1 MKIHFHHRLTA
12 AVALLLCLLCAES
25 GARAE
30 NGFAPSEKVRAL
42 LGKDITGALAAAT
55 SVEVF
60 RLGKA
65 AAGAPPAPFVER
77 FIVAQAPAPP
87 ADLLAR
93 ALAVF
98 SADATYFS
106 SDSKGCDVGVG
117 FRFRTA
123 SGSVL
128 NVRCC
133 MNKGN
138 VLAEVLDAFGAV
150 VTKRDLRGFRD
161 DRAAPMRALA
171 AALFPEDAEIQRRAP
186 KPADNAATNT
196 PPAKPAAAA
205 PPTKPL
211 TPPAPPGPDIPA
223 PLKLGKPGEVIHQ
236 TAIPLKQPKKSAD
249 RAEGGPNHVLFTLWI
264 PEGLKT
270 VRGIYHT
277 PFNLDTVEKEQSRAM
292 ARNWGF
298 AIVGG
303 NLMRVNR
310 AEMGP
315 AFVAGLVD
323 LAARSGHAE
332 LTHAPVIFSSM
343 SAGTGMCLALAEH
356 LPGRTLACGLVAL
369 EVGPETPAVREV
381 PMLTIFGSKDGRQ
394 LPQLEALLPK
404 RRAEFDASWAIA
416 VQWGRGHE
424 WGQANNL
431 LWPFF
436 DEIIRQRYP
445 ADASPASGPV
455 QLHRCDPA
463 RVWLA
468 DPASWKNRTP
478 TIAAAASYT
487 GNKAAACWLP
497 GEDVARVWQSFVVDK
512 PLVQITE
519 PSSQGDKK
527 PLAIFAPDKQFTVQL
542 QTNPAFAAQKVILF
556 DRATRLREAPVAS
569 GRAELR
575 ISPLAPG
582 FHTLIAH
589 AINADGVIE
598 LSRPATIL
606 VESRRPQTSSGNPK

>member
-1 MKIHFHHRLTA
+1 MKPISHHRLAYGLT
-12 AVALLLCLLCAES
+12 LFLCVLCAELS
-25 GARAE
+25 V
-30 NGFAPSEKVRAL
+30 S
-42 LGKDITGALAAAT
+42 AA
-55 SVEVF
+55 SD
-60 RLGKA
+60 
-65 AAGAPPAPFVER
+65 PAP
-77 FIVAQAPAPP
+77 
-87 ADLLAR
+87 
-93 ALAVF
+93 
-98 SADATYFS
+98 
-106 SDSKGCDVGVG
+106 
-117 FRFRTA
+117 
-123 SGSVL
+123 
-128 NVRCC
+128 
-133 MNKGN
+133 
-138 VLAEVLDAFGAV
+138 
-150 VTKRDLRGFRD
+150 
-161 DRAAPMRALA
+161 
-171 AALFPEDAEIQRRAP
+171 
-186 KPADNAATNT
+186 
-196 PPAKPAAAA
+196 
-205 PPTKPL
+205 
-211 TPPAPPGPDIPA
+211 PA

-264 PEGLKT
+264 PEGLTT

-315 AFVAGLVD
+315 AFVAGLAD

-332 LTHAPVIFSSM
+332 LAHAPLIFSSM

-356 LPGRTLACGLVAL
+356 LPERTLACGLVAL
-369 EVGPETPAVREV
+369 EVGPETSAVRDV
-381 PMLTIFGSKDGRQ
+381 PMLTIFGSKDGKQ
-394 LPQLEALLPK
+394 MPQLEALLPK

-416 VQWGRGHE
+416 VQWSRGHE

-445 ADASPASGPV
+445 VVAAPASGPV
-455 QLHRCDPA
+455 QLRRYDPA

-468 DPASWKNRTP
+468 DPASWKSRAP

-512 PLVQITE
+512 PLVQIIE

-527 PLAIFAPDKQFTVQL
+527 PLAIFAPDKQFAVQI
-542 QTNPAFAAQKVILF
+542 QINPAFAAQKVILF
-556 DRATRLREAPVAS
+556 DRATRLGEAPVAS
-569 GRAELR
+569 GKAELL
-575 ISPLAPG
+575 IGPLAPG

-589 AINADGVIE
+589 AINATGAVE
-598 LSRPATIL
+598 LSRPATTLIQ
-606 VESRRPQTSSGNPK
+606 SPTASASSNNPK

>member
-1 MKIHFHHRLTA
+1 VKNHCNHHLIA
-12 AVALLLCLLCAES
+12 AVALLLCLLCTESGALAES
-25 GARAE
+25 G
-30 NGFAPSEKVRAL
+30 FTPSAKVRAL

-60 RLGKA
+60 RLGKE
-65 AAGAPPAPFVER
+65 AAGSPPAPFVER
-77 FIVAQAPAPP
+77 FIVALAPAPP

-98 SADATYFS
+98 NADATYFS

-117 FRFRTA
+117 FRFQTA
-123 SGSVL
+123 SGAVL

-133 MNKGN
+133 MSKGN
-138 VLAEVLDAFGAV
+138 VLAEVLDASGAF
-150 VTKRDLRGFRD
+150 VTRRDLRGFRD
-161 DRAAPMRALA
+161 DQAAPMRALA
-171 AALFPEDAEIQRRAP
+171 AALFPEDAEIQKRAP
-186 KPADNAATNT
+186 KPADGAVANAV
-196 PPAKPAAAA
+196 PAKVAAPA

-211 TPPAPPGPDIPA
+211 APPRPDDSVDPA

-236 TAIPLKQPKKSAD
+236 TAIKLKQPKKSAD

-298 AIVGG
+298 ALVGG

-315 AFVAGLVD
+315 AFVAGLAD
-323 LAARSGHAE
+323 LANRSGHAE
-332 LTHAPVIFSSM
+332 LAHVPLLFSSM

-369 EVGPETPAVREV
+369 EVGPDTPAVRDV
-381 PMLTIFGSKDGRQ
+381 PMVTIFGSKDGQQ
-394 LPQLEALLPK
+394 LPKLEALLPQ
-404 RRAEFDASWAIA
+404 RRAALDASWSIA

-436 DEIIRQRYP
+436 DEIIRQRIP
-445 ADASPASGPV
+445 ADAATASGPV
-455 QLHRCDPA
+455 QLRRYDPA

-468 DPASWKNRTP
+468 DPATWKNRLP
-478 TIAAAASYT
+478 TITPGTDYPRDKT
-487 GNKAAACWLP
+487 AACWLP
-497 GEDVARVWQSFVVDK
+497 GEDVARVWQAFVVDK
-512 PLVQITE
+512 PLVQIIA
-519 PSSQGDKK
+519 PASQGDKK
-527 PLAIFAPDKQFTVQL
+527 PLAVFAPNQQFAVQI
-542 QTNPAFAAQKVILF
+542 QVNSAFPAQKILLF
-556 DRATRLREAPVAS
+556 DRATRLGEAPVAS
-569 GRAELR
+569 GKAELLVG
-575 ISPLAPG
+575 PLAPG

-589 AINADGVIE
+589 AINANGGVE
-598 LSRPATIL
+598 LSRPTTVLIQSPGAGAGSIN
-606 VESRRPQTSSGNPK
+606 SK

>member
-1 MKIHFHHRLTA
+1 MNTHFNQRLLL
-12 AVALLLCLLCAES
+12 AVALLLCCL
-25 GARAE
+25 GAASVALAG
-30 NGFAPSEKVRAL
+30 NNFAPSEKVRAL
-42 LGKDITGALAAAT
+42 LGKDIAGALASAT

-60 RLGKA
+60 RLGKE
-65 AAGAPPAPFVER
+65 AAGSPPAPFVER
-77 FIVAQAPAPP
+77 FIVAKAPAPP

-98 SADATYFS
+98 NADATYFS

-123 SGSVL
+123 SGAVL

-133 MNKGN
+133 MSKGN
-138 VLAEVLDAFGAV
+138 VLAEVLDASGAV

-161 DRAAPMRALA
+161 DKAAPLRALA
-171 AALFPEDAEIQRRAP
+171 AALFPEDAEIQKRAP
-186 KPADNAATNT
+186 KPADSAVANA
-196 PPAKPAAAA
+196 PPAKPVT
-205 PPTKPL
+205 PPG
-211 TPPAPPGPDIPA
+211 PPAPDVPA
-223 PLKLGKPGEVIHQ
+223 PLKLGKPGDVIHQ

-249 RAEGGPNHVLFTLWI
+249 RAEGGPNHVLFTLWM
-264 PEGLKT
+264 PEGLKV

-298 AIVGG
+298 ALVGG
-303 NLMRVNR
+303 NFMRVNK

-315 AFVAGLVD
+315 ALLAGLAD
-323 LAARSGHAE
+323 LAGKSGHAE
-332 LTHAPVIFSSM
+332 LTRAPLIFSSM

-356 LPGRTLACGLVAL
+356 LPERTLACGLVAL
-369 EVGPETPAVREV
+369 EVGPETSAVRDV
-381 PMLTIFGSKDGRQ
+381 PMLTIFGSKDGKQ
-394 LPQLEALLPK
+394 MPQLEALLPK

-424 WGQANNL
+424 WAQANNL

-436 DEIIRQRYP
+436 DEVIRQRYP

-455 QLHRCDPA
+455 KLRRYDPA

-468 DPASWKNRTP
+468 DPASWKTRAP
-478 TIAAAASYT
+478 TIAAAANYP
-487 GNKAAACWLP
+487 GDKAAACWLP
-497 GEDVARVWQSFVVDK
+497 GQDVARVWQSFVVDK

-519 PSSQGDKK
+519 PASQGDKK
-527 PLAIFAPDKQFTVQL
+527 PLATFASDKEFTFQIQV
-542 QTNPAFAAQKVILF
+542 NPAFVAQKVTLY
-556 DRATRLREAPVAS
+556 DRATRLGEAPVTA
-569 GRAELR
+569 GKAELR
-575 ISPLAPG
+575 IGPLAPG

-589 AINADGVIE
+589 AVNADGRTE
-598 LSRPATIL
+598 LSRPVTIL
-606 VESRRPQTSSGNPK
+606 IQAPPH